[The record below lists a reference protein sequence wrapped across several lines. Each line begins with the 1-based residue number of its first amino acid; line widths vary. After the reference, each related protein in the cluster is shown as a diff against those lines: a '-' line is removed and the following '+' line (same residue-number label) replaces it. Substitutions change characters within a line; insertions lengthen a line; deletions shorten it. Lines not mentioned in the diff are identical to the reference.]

1 MATTSAATQKIFK
14 LRLDG
19 HFPLFYNR
27 TNVRRM
33 RGGSMKA
40 MEQGSNMQQM
50 IELLANAT
58 EEEAQYMLD
67 LLIGLRDGASYPRKT
82 ADLRD

>member
-1 MATTSAATQKIFK
+1 
-14 LRLDG
+14 
-19 HFPLFYNR
+19 
-27 TNVRRM
+27 
-33 RGGSMKA
+33 MKA